1 MEAKNQLK
9 AMKSYKGILT
19 FINIVA
25 GNRKKGEFLI
35 YDLRFT
41 IYDLGFWG
49 FEDIGDFEE
58 MGREIEIENEIE
70 IEIGGRG
77 QYSEIMS
84 CDFRYINLLFSIC
97 YSQFAICKSEV
108 EEVSS

>member
-41 IYDLGFWG
+41 IYDLGF
-49 FEDIGDFEE
+49 
-58 MGREIEIENEIE
+58 
-70 IEIGGRG
+70 
-77 QYSEIMS
+77 
-84 CDFRYINLLFSIC
+84 
-97 YSQFAICKSEV
+97 
-108 EEVSS
+108 

>member
-35 YDLRFT
+35 YDLRRAEELLRLF
-41 IYDLGFWG
+41 LG
-49 FEDIGDFEE
+49 IL
-58 MGREIEIENEIE
+58 
-70 IEIGGRG
+70 
-77 QYSEIMS
+77 S
-84 CDFRYINLLFSIC
+84 LLFPADLRRKIRRPDC
-97 YSQFAICKSEV
+97 R
-108 EEVSS
+108 